1 MTFSVD
7 GYVRVSNKIS
17 LAFYIFFLADY
28 RLCEASQLMITCFS
42 DAGVKASFIGILFYT
57 SVPTVKVL
65 LGLRLGIIC
74 FSAAVTE
81 FTLL

>member
-1 MTFSVD
+1 MTSSVD
-7 GYVRVSNKIS
+7 GCVRVSNKIS

-28 RLCEASQLMITCFS
+28 RLCGASQLMITSFS
-42 DAGVKASFIGILFYT
+42 DAGVKASFIGTLFYT
-57 SVPTVKVL
+57 SVSNIQVL
-65 LGLRLGIIC
+65 LCFQFGIIC